1 MLLFYYNIIGDFK
14 MQDKINAQE
23 YADRMNAKRDVFS
36 HEPRYTVINDEIDE
50 KELAG
55 FVEITTEIETK
66 ETEI

>member
-1 MLLFYYNIIGDFK
+1 
-14 MQDKINAQE
+14 MQEKINSQE
-23 YADRMNAKRDVFS
+23 YADKMNAKRDVFS

>member
-1 MLLFYYNIIGDFK
+1 

-23 YADRMNAKRDVFS
+23 YADRMNVKRDVFS

>member
-1 MLLFYYNIIGDFK
+1 MVLFYYNIIGDLI

-23 YADRMNAKRDVFS
+23 YADKMNAKRDVFS

>member
-36 HEPRYTVINDEIDE
+36 HDEIDE

>member
-1 MLLFYYNIIGDFK
+1 MLLFYYNIIGDLI

-23 YADRMNAKRDVFS
+23 YADKMNAKRDVFS

>member
-23 YADRMNAKRDVFS
+23 YADKMNEKRDVFS

>member
-1 MLLFYYNIIGDFK
+1 MLLFYYNTIGDLI

-23 YADRMNAKRDVFS
+23 YADKMNAKRDVFS

>member
-1 MLLFYYNIIGDFK
+1 MLLFYNNIIGDFK

>member
-1 MLLFYYNIIGDFK
+1 MLLFYYNIIGDLI